1 MPACSRRCRVLTS
14 AIKEYLEPLEVSF
27 DKTGGGYFVWLE
39 LPEPLTANQ
48 VAEAAL
54 QEESLVIG
62 QGELFAVSK
71 DGYPDAHAGSSI
83 GKKIRLCFMREDEE
97 RLEQGAERLSR
108 VIGRLLA
115 SR

>member
-1 MPACSRRCRVLTS
+1 MLTS

-27 DKTGGGYFVWLE
+27 DKAGGGYFVWLE

-48 VAEAAL
+48 VAEVAL